1 MVRAVHSVWSARRS
15 FAEMAPNRMRCESE
29 ASSPVPRSLP
39 GFENIRRYRSSN
51 GLHIAKLLPG
61 DYYVTMEDEVLDTIL
76 GSCVS
81 ACIRNPRL
89 GIGGMNHF
97 MLPRPSG
104 SGNDT
109 WENIAGRAT
118 RYGSASME
126 KLINRILHVGG
137 TRADLEVK
145 IFGGGKV
152 LSSLSDVGSHNVI
165 FVREFLKQEGLRVTS
180 EDVGDVFPRHVQ
192 YFPLT
197 GRVRVRHLSSRQD
210 VVKEEQSYLRG
221 LDKAPVAGEID
232 LF

>member
-1 MVRAVHSVWSARRS
+1 MPSEKPPLPRM
-15 FAEMAPNRMRCESE
+15 MA
-29 ASSPVPRSLP
+29 
-39 GFENIRRYRSSN
+39 GFEAIRRYHNPS
-51 GLHIAKLLPG
+51 GQLIAKLLPG
-61 DYYVTMEDEVLDTIL
+61 DYYVTRDEEVLDTVL

-81 ACIRNPRL
+81 ACIRNGRL

-109 WENIAGRAT
+109 WENVAGRAT

-126 KLINRILHVGG
+126 QLINRILSVGG

-145 IFGGGKV
+145 IFGGGRV
-152 LSSLSDVGSHNVI
+152 LSSLTDVGNHNVT

-180 EDVGDVFPRHVQ
+180 EDVGDTCPRHVQ
-192 YFPLT
+192 YFPMS
-197 GRVRVRHLSSRQD
+197 GRVRVRHLTSRYTED
-210 VVKEEQSYLRG
+210 VATHEQQYLKG
-221 LDKAPVAGEID
+221 LEKTPVAGEID

>member
-1 MVRAVHSVWSARRS
+1 MILRA
-15 FAEMAPNRMRCESE
+15 SE
-29 ASSPVPRSLP
+29 QPAVPRALP
-39 GFENIRRYRSSN
+39 GFEGIRRYRDSAGN
-51 GLHIAKLLPG
+51 VVAKLLPG
-61 DYYVTMEDEVLDTIL
+61 DYYVTCEDEVIDTVL

-104 SGNDT
+104 RSGDT

-126 KLINRILHVGG
+126 QLINRILKAGG

-145 IFGGGKV
+145 IFGGGRV
-152 LSSLSDVGSHNVI
+152 LSNLSDIGNHNVT
-165 FVREFLKQEGLRVTS
+165 FVREYLKQEGLRVTS
-180 EDVGDVFPRHVQ
+180 EDVGDNYPRHVQ

-197 GRVRVRHLSSRQD
+197 GRVRVRHLTARADVASRERQFLH
-210 VVKEEQSYLRG
+210 KIE
-221 LDKAPVAGEID
+221 KNPIAGEID